1 MKKGVYN
8 FLKGTFLTSDRSADS
23 WRFIGYC
30 TLLAI
35 IMIASSHSADQKI
48 FEIADLKEEVK
59 EAKSRFV
66 ENRKRLMRVKM
77 ETRIIK
83 KMKSRGLEINP
94 EAPTKIIVG
103 PKED

>member
-1 MKKGVYN
+1 MRKGVYD
-8 FLKGTFLTSDRSADS
+8 LLRGAFLTSDRSADS

-35 IMIASSHSADQKI
+35 VMIASSHKADQKV

-66 ENRKRLMRVKM
+66 ETRKRLMRVKM
-77 ETRIIK
+77 ETRIIN
-83 KMKSRGLEINP
+83 KMKDKGLEVSP
-94 EAPTKIIVG
+94 DAPTKIIV
-103 PKED
+103 ENNEE

>member
-1 MKKGVYN
+1 MRKGIYD
-8 FLKGTFLTSDRSADS
+8 LLRGAFLTSDRSADS

-35 IMIASSHSADQKI
+35 VMIASSHKADQKI

-66 ENRKRLMRVKM
+66 ETRKRLMRVKM
-77 ETRIIK
+77 ETRIIN
-83 KMKSRGLEINP
+83 KMKDKGLQVSP
-94 EAPTKIIVG
+94 DAPTKIIV
-103 PKED
+103 ENNQE

>member
-1 MKKGVYN
+1 MRKGIYDI
-8 FLKGTFLTSDRSADS
+8 LRGAFLTSDRSADS

-35 IMIASSHSADQKI
+35 IMIASSHKADQKV

-66 ENRKRLMRVKM
+66 ETRKRLMRVKM
-77 ETRIIK
+77 ETRIIN
-83 KMKSRGLEINP
+83 KMKDKGLQVSP
-94 EAPTKIIVG
+94 DAPTKIIVED
-103 PKED
+103 KEQ

>member
-1 MKKGVYN
+1 MRKGIYDI
-8 FLKGTFLTSDRSADS
+8 LRGAFLTSDRSADS

-35 IMIASSHSADQKI
+35 IMIASSHKADQKV

-66 ENRKRLMRVKM
+66 ETRKRLMRVKM
-77 ETRIIK
+77 ETRIIN
-83 KMKSRGLEINP
+83 KMKDKGLQVSP
-94 EAPTKIIVG
+94 DTPTKIIVED
-103 PKED
+103 KEE

>member
-1 MKKGVYN
+1 MRKGIYDI
-8 FLKGTFLTSDRSADS
+8 LRGAFLTSDRSADS

-35 IMIASSHSADQKI
+35 IMIASSHKADQKV

-66 ENRKRLMRVKM
+66 ETRKRLMRVKM
-77 ETRIIK
+77 ETRIIN
-83 KMKSRGLEINP
+83 KMKDKGLQVSP
-94 EAPTKIIVG
+94 DAPTKIIVED
-103 PKED
+103 KEE

>member
-1 MKKGVYN
+1 MRKGIYDI
-8 FLKGTFLTSDRSADS
+8 LRGAFLTSDRSADS

-35 IMIASSHSADQKI
+35 IMIASSHKADQKV

-66 ENRKRLMRVKM
+66 ETRKRLMRVKM
-77 ETRIIK
+77 ETRIIN
-83 KMKSRGLEINP
+83 KMKDKGLQVSP
-94 EAPTKIIVG
+94 DAPKKIIVED
-103 PKED
+103 KEE